1 MKKPA
6 KNKKMTAQEQGRLY
20 RICYDSKAGRGL
32 SSLADQKFIMD
43 MFEKYQDEYVEIHGK
58 AAKQAVEDATPK
70 A

>member
-32 SSLADQKFIMD
+32 SLADQKFIMD
-43 MFEKYQDEYVEIHGK
+43 LFEKYPDEYREIHDK
-58 AAKQAVEDATPK
+58 AAKQAVEDAIPRL
-70 A
+70 